1 MLHIKLPYGYNT
13 TCFDRTFVIHTGKI
27 RIKADYAIITNSLRH
42 CTQLQFKLSGNDNQY
57 TTVSFA
63 TTCSVTNDDLI
74 KQINNFLCKLMHERI
89 DAKYAPK
96 VWEPEMVNYDYEGY
110 IKSSE
115 PQLVGKIDLS
125 KFIAL

>member
-27 RIKADYAIITNSLRH
+27 RIKADYALITNSLRH
-42 CTQLQFKLSGNDNQY
+42 CTQLQFKISGNDNQY

-74 KQINNFLCKLMHERI
+74 KEINSFLCKLMHERI

-96 VWEPEMVNYDYEGY
+96 NWEPEMVNY
-110 IKSSE
+110 E
-115 PQLVGKIDLS
+115 PQLVGKIDVS
-125 KFIAL
+125 QFIAL